1 LEDLSPT
8 LHLILSVR
16 EALERGDSV
25 RTGIAEFI
33 DIDRSDLKI
42 ILLNRAFERPGDAS
56 EIKKW
61 PRALKETEKSLLSVL
76 RRGLEGE
83 AILPVLKDLEADMI
97 ERSDAEI
104 EDFTQKLT
112 LRCLIPLLLFV
123 FPGYLVLLLGPTLE
137 RLLISLE

>member
-1 LEDLSPT
+1 MDDLSPT
-8 LHLILSVR
+8 LHLILTVR

-25 RTGIAEFI
+25 RVGISEFI
-33 DIDRSDLKI
+33 DSDKSDLRI
-42 ILLNRAFERPGDAS
+42 FLLNRALEMSDA
-56 EIKKW
+56 KKF
-61 PRALKETEKSLLSVL
+61 PRALKETEKSALSVL
-76 RRGLEGE
+76 QRGLAGE
-83 AILPVLKDLEADMI
+83 AILPVLKDLEADLI
-97 ERSDAEI
+97 ERSDSEI

>member
-1 LEDLSPT
+1 MEDLSPT
-8 LHLILSVR
+8 LHLLLTVR

-25 RTGIAEFI
+25 RTGITEFI
-33 DIDRSDLKI
+33 DVDTSDLKLF
-42 ILLNRAFERPGDAS
+42 LLQRSEHVDDAKNS
-56 EIKKW
+56 L
-61 PRALKETEKSLLSVL
+61 RSLKETEKSLLTVL
-76 RRGLEGE
+76 QRGVAGE
-83 AILPVLKDLEADMI
+83 SILPVLKELEADLV
-97 ERSDAEI
+97 ERSDSEI